1 MKKWTSLL
9 LALAMTLSLAAC
21 GDSGTQENTSEPP
34 ASVSGSTGEETPA
47 PTGTETPAEEPTE
60 APAEETAE
68 SETST
73 TGDSSSVLIAYFS
86 WSGNTEQV
94 AQIIQQETG
103 GDLFEIAPATP
114 YTNDYNEL
122 LDIAQQE
129 QSDNARPELAG
140 QVENWEQYD
149 TIFVG
154 YPNWWSDA
162 PMAVYTF
169 LESYDWDGKTLV
181 PFNTSASGGFGRSL
195 SGLEESASGAAIL
208 EGRAPLGLRSWRV
221 SPLPSVPLE
230 MHRAKWRPGWMSWD
244 CNKNGKEAA
253 NMPHVAITMIP
264 GRDEETKL
272 ALAKKTQEFL
282 VGELGI
288 DPKFVSVSIQDI
300 PMEDWQKS
308 MEQFPDEI
316 MYVKPGV

>member
-9 LALAMTLSLAAC
+9 LALAMALSLAAC
-21 GDSGTQENTSEPP
+21 GNSNQENSPEPP
-34 ASVSGSTGEETPA
+34 ASASGSTAEETSA
-47 PTGTETPAEEPTE
+47 PTDTETPTEEPAEEPS
-60 APAEETAE
+60 EEPAE

-103 GDLFEIAPATP
+103 GDLFEIAPATA
-114 YTNDYNEL
+114 YTDDYNEL

-169 LESYDWDGKTLV
+169 VESYDWDGKTLI

-195 SGLEESASGAAIL
+195 SGLEESAAGASIL
-208 EGRAPLGLRSWRV
+208 DGISFTERTLGDAPSEVAAWLDELGL
-221 SPLPSVPLE
+221 
-230 MHRAKWRPGWMSWD
+230 
-244 CNKNGKEAA
+244 
-253 NMPHVAITMIP
+253 
-264 GRDEETKL
+264 
-272 ALAKKTQEFL
+272 
-282 VGELGI
+282 
-288 DPKFVSVSIQDI
+288 
-300 PMEDWQKS
+300 
-308 MEQFPDEI
+308 
-316 MYVKPGV
+316 

>member
-9 LALAMTLSLAAC
+9 LALAMALSLAAC

-47 PTGTETPAEEPTE
+47 PTGTETPAEEP
-60 APAEETAE
+60 AEEPAE

-169 LESYDWDGKTLV
+169 VESYDWDGKTLV

-195 SGLEESASGAAIL
+195 PGLEESASGAAIL
-208 EGRAPLGLRSWRV
+208 EGISFTERNLGDAQSEVAAWLDELGL
-221 SPLPSVPLE
+221 
-230 MHRAKWRPGWMSWD
+230 
-244 CNKNGKEAA
+244 
-253 NMPHVAITMIP
+253 
-264 GRDEETKL
+264 
-272 ALAKKTQEFL
+272 
-282 VGELGI
+282 
-288 DPKFVSVSIQDI
+288 
-300 PMEDWQKS
+300 
-308 MEQFPDEI
+308 
-316 MYVKPGV
+316 

>member
-47 PTGTETPAEEPTE
+47 PTGTEMPAEEP
-60 APAEETAE
+60 AEEPAE

-114 YTNDYNEL
+114 YTDDYNEL

-129 QSDNARPELAG
+129 QADSARPELAG
-140 QVENWEQYD
+140 QVEDWDQYD
-149 TIFVG
+149 TVFVG
-154 YPNWWSDA
+154 YPNWWNDA

-169 LESYDWDGKTLV
+169 LESYDWSGKTLV

-195 SGLEESASGAAIL
+195 SGLEESASGAAVL
-208 EGRAPLGLRSWRV
+208 EGISFTERTLGDAQSEVTAWLDELGL
-221 SPLPSVPLE
+221 
-230 MHRAKWRPGWMSWD
+230 
-244 CNKNGKEAA
+244 
-253 NMPHVAITMIP
+253 
-264 GRDEETKL
+264 
-272 ALAKKTQEFL
+272 
-282 VGELGI
+282 
-288 DPKFVSVSIQDI
+288 
-300 PMEDWQKS
+300 
-308 MEQFPDEI
+308 
-316 MYVKPGV
+316 

>member
-1 MKKWTSLL
+1 MKKSTSLL

-47 PTGTETPAEEPTE
+47 PTGTEMPAEEP
-60 APAEETAE
+60 AEEPAE

-73 TGDSSSVLIAYFS
+73 TGDSSSVLITYFS

-103 GDLFEIAPATP
+103 GDLFEIAPATA
-114 YTNDYNEL
+114 YTDDYNEL

-129 QSDNARPELAG
+129 QSDDARPELAG

-169 LESYDWDGKTLV
+169 VESYDWSGKTLV

-208 EGRAPLGLRSWRV
+208 EGISFTERTLGDAQGEVAAWLDELGL
-221 SPLPSVPLE
+221 
-230 MHRAKWRPGWMSWD
+230 
-244 CNKNGKEAA
+244 
-253 NMPHVAITMIP
+253 
-264 GRDEETKL
+264 
-272 ALAKKTQEFL
+272 
-282 VGELGI
+282 
-288 DPKFVSVSIQDI
+288 
-300 PMEDWQKS
+300 
-308 MEQFPDEI
+308 
-316 MYVKPGV
+316 

>member
-9 LALAMTLSLAAC
+9 LALAMTISLAAC
-21 GDSGTQENTSEPP
+21 GNSGTQENTSEPP
-34 ASVSGSTGEETPA
+34 ASASGSTTEETSA
-47 PTGTETPAEEPTE
+47 PTDTETPAEEPTE
-60 APAEETAE
+60 EPSEEPAE
-68 SETST
+68 SETPT
-73 TGDSSSVLIAYFS
+73 AEDSSSVLIAYFS

-103 GDLFEIAPATP
+103 GDLFEIAPATA
-114 YTNDYNEL
+114 YTDDYNEL

-169 LESYDWDGKTLV
+169 LESYDWSGKTLV

-195 SGLEESASGAAIL
+195 SGLEESASEAAIL
-208 EGRAPLGLRSWRV
+208 EGISFTERTLGDAQSEVTTWLDGLGL
-221 SPLPSVPLE
+221 
-230 MHRAKWRPGWMSWD
+230 
-244 CNKNGKEAA
+244 
-253 NMPHVAITMIP
+253 
-264 GRDEETKL
+264 
-272 ALAKKTQEFL
+272 
-282 VGELGI
+282 
-288 DPKFVSVSIQDI
+288 
-300 PMEDWQKS
+300 
-308 MEQFPDEI
+308 
-316 MYVKPGV
+316 

>member
-9 LALAMTLSLAAC
+9 LALAMALSLAAC
-21 GDSGTQENTSEPP
+21 GNSGTQENTSEPP
-34 ASVSGSTGEETPA
+34 ASVSGSTAEETPA
-47 PTGTETPAEEPTE
+47 PTGTETPAEEPS
-60 APAEETAE
+60 EEPAE

-114 YTNDYNEL
+114 YTDDYNEL

-169 LESYDWDGKTLV
+169 LESYDWDGKTLI

-195 SGLEESASGAAIL
+195 PGLEESASGAAIL
-208 EGRAPLGLRSWRV
+208 EGISFTERTLGDAQSEVTAWLDGLGL
-221 SPLPSVPLE
+221 
-230 MHRAKWRPGWMSWD
+230 
-244 CNKNGKEAA
+244 
-253 NMPHVAITMIP
+253 
-264 GRDEETKL
+264 
-272 ALAKKTQEFL
+272 
-282 VGELGI
+282 
-288 DPKFVSVSIQDI
+288 
-300 PMEDWQKS
+300 
-308 MEQFPDEI
+308 
-316 MYVKPGV
+316 

>member
-9 LALAMTLSLAAC
+9 LALAMALSLAAC
-21 GDSGTQENTSEPP
+21 GSSNQGNTPEPP

-47 PTGTETPAEEPTE
+47 PTGTETPAEEPS
-60 APAEETAE
+60 EEPAE

-195 SGLEESASGAAIL
+195 PGLEESAAGASIL
-208 EGRAPLGLRSWRV
+208 DGISLTERTLGNAQSEVTTWLNELGL
-221 SPLPSVPLE
+221 
-230 MHRAKWRPGWMSWD
+230 
-244 CNKNGKEAA
+244 
-253 NMPHVAITMIP
+253 
-264 GRDEETKL
+264 
-272 ALAKKTQEFL
+272 
-282 VGELGI
+282 
-288 DPKFVSVSIQDI
+288 
-300 PMEDWQKS
+300 
-308 MEQFPDEI
+308 
-316 MYVKPGV
+316 

>member
-47 PTGTETPAEEPTE
+47 PTGTEMPAEEP
-60 APAEETAE
+60 AEEPAE

-73 TGDSSSVLIAYFS
+73 TEDSSSVLITYFS

-103 GDLFEIAPATP
+103 GDLFEIAPATA
-114 YTNDYNEL
+114 YTDDYNEL

-129 QSDNARPELAG
+129 QSDDARPELAG

-169 LESYDWDGKTLV
+169 VESYDWSGKTLV

-195 SGLEESASGAAIL
+195 SGLEESASGATIL
-208 EGRAPLGLRSWRV
+208 DGLSFTERTLGDAQSEVTTWLDELGL
-221 SPLPSVPLE
+221 
-230 MHRAKWRPGWMSWD
+230 
-244 CNKNGKEAA
+244 
-253 NMPHVAITMIP
+253 
-264 GRDEETKL
+264 
-272 ALAKKTQEFL
+272 
-282 VGELGI
+282 
-288 DPKFVSVSIQDI
+288 
-300 PMEDWQKS
+300 
-308 MEQFPDEI
+308 
-316 MYVKPGV
+316 